1 MDKLKNTSSL
11 IASEIVI
18 EDIRSILP
26 KTDGIQILE
35 RLKYLHTVVNTMT
48 KKPLLKATQQPIL
61 SDPE

>member
-35 RLKYLHTVVNTMT
+35 RLEVNIS
-48 KKPLLKATQQPIL
+48 IL
-61 SDPE
+61 

>member
-48 KKPLLKATQQPIL
+48 KKPFKATQQPIL